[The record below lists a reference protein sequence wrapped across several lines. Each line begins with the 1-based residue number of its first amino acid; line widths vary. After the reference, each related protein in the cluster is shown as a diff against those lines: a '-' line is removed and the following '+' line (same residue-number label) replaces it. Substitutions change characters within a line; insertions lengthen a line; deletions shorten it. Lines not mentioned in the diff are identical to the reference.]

1 MTATLYQVVVI
12 GIHTG
17 DHITSERFPFEEVHQ
32 HRLLASRQI
41 SLGGQHHL
49 EIAFVVLKLAEHRP
63 PELDIIVTLDIGHN
77 PMARLFR
84 NERIGR
90 FEITRVEISL

>member
-1 MTATLYQVVVI
+1 MEDIRAVEHLLRLMTATLYQVVVI

-32 HRLLASRQI
+32 HRFLTTRQI

-49 EIAFVVLKLAEHRP
+49 EIAFVVLKLAEDRP
-63 PELDIIVTLDIGHN
+63 PEIDIIIALDVGN
-77 PMARLFR
+77 DPTA
-84 NERIGR
+84 
-90 FEITRVEISL
+90 SLL